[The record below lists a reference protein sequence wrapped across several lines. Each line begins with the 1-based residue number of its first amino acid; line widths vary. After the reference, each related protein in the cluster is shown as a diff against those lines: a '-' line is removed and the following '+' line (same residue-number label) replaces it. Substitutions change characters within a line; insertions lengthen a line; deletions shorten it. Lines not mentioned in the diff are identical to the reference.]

1 MLMGRSVNSDLINEN
16 YKPLKADWDAICEQ
30 VISQT
35 VDSALQANTA
45 ENPPAKATAKA
56 TAGTKIQEKS
66 TLISNHDETS
76 FEFNNA
82 LSLDEGSNGFIGEK

>member
-35 VDSALQANTA
+35 SDSALQANTD
-45 ENPPAKATAKA
+45 ENPPAKA